1 MPLPLALALSTL
13 IALPGWRLR
22 ALTGLGALAAGLVG
36 TSIASATGWAGLAAL
51 GAFFIGSSVISRLAP
66 DRGAERFDS
75 KGSQRD
81 QWQVLANG
89 GAAALAALVLGPA
102 AFPVVTISLAAAAAD
117 TWATAFG
124 GWSRTLPR
132 HILTGRPVPAGTSGG
147 VTLLGT
153 AGAGLGATL
162 VGLASAAVAGA
173 PSLFSPALL
182 LGMLGMLVDSILG
195 AAAQGRFH
203 CAGCDRPTERRVHRC
218 GQSARHTGGLAW
230 LTNDGVNALATGAM
244 TVLGWWVMR

>member
-13 IALPGWRLR
+13 IALLGWRLR
-22 ALTGLGALAAGLVG
+22 ALTGLGALAAALVG
-36 TSIASATGWAGLAAL
+36 TSIGSMTGWAGMAAL
-51 GAFFIGSSVISRLAP
+51 GSFFIGSSIISRLAP
-66 DRGAERFDS
+66 DRSAERYDA
-75 KGSQRD
+75 KGSRRD
-81 QWQVLANG
+81 EWQVLANG

-102 AFPVVTISLAAAAAD
+102 ALPVVTISLAAAAAD

-124 GWSRTLPR
+124 GWSRALPR
-132 HILTGRPVPAGTSGG
+132 HILTGRQVPAGTSGG

-153 AGAGLGATL
+153 AGAALGAGL
-162 VGLASAAVAGA
+162 VGLASAAVAGT

-203 CAGCDRPTERRVHRC
+203 CPGCDQPTERRRHRC
-218 GQSARHTGGLAW
+218 GRTTRHSGGLAW
-230 LTNDGVNALATGAM
+230 LTNDGVNALATGTA
-244 TVLGWWVMR
+244 TVLGWWVSR